1 MSGREQIS
9 ARKIQNMG
17 LGKLEKA
24 CGDIVDNYMSKE
36 HPLALLKEDEEAM
49 HAINEMS
56 TEEFKDHMLAT
67 LKLNASK
74 LSHRIAREVE
84 NIPTRHLPIAL
95 AIIMDRIRDI
105 QGEPTQRVEVTKKGL
120 TPEQFDELLKKLPT
134 ERMVTIED
142 GDAARITTKTEEGS
156 GEETVRDETHS
167 KTGRRRGIP
176 KSDVQE
182 PTSERETG

>member
-1 MSGREQIS
+1 MSGREKIS
-9 ARKIQNMG
+9 ARKIHNLG

-24 CGDIVDNYMSKE
+24 CGEIVDGYMSKE
-36 HPLALLKEDEEAM
+36 HPLALLKEDEDAM
-49 HAINEMS
+49 HAINDLS
-56 TEEFKDHMLAT
+56 TEEFKDHLLGV

-74 LSHRIAREVE
+74 LAHRIAREVE

-95 AIIMDRIRDI
+95 AIITDRIRDI

-142 GDAARITTKTEEGS
+142 GDTARLTTATQKGAAKEAIQDGGDSE
-156 GEETVRDETHS
+156 
-167 KTGRRRGIP
+167 TGRRSHLSRG
-176 KSDVQE
+176 DGEE
-182 PTSERETG
+182 PTGEGKTG